1 MGLLLQKNRYMRI
14 AIYTVCLI
22 GLWGCTVPAKLDA
35 QKKEA
40 AAPAEI
46 TDHHVHVMSPA
57 MIAMWKSMGIPFG
70 KPDAAYADMDSIIN
84 RLGTKNMKLISMA
97 YVYSSGEFGTG
108 QGNIRDMVRA
118 ENDYLA
124 LQKSKYPATIE
135 AYYGIDPMADFAMEE
150 IVRCND
156 SLKLEGLKLHFNA
169 SQVYLTERK
178 YQEKVKQVLGYA
190 ADHQIPVLLHFDNSH
205 RRFGMPDLEILSD
218 SILAFIPKIHLQIA
232 HLGTSGGFNS
242 RTKSFIDAYLEL
254 IRDPAHPLHR
264 HQVVFDISAVALDK
278 DSDGVPRLD
287 EEAFEE
293 LAIYLRKVGMNKLV
307 FATDYPLYSSQDYL
321 DVLRKKVQLSEEEI
335 EVLLRDK

>member
-1 MGLLLQKNRYMRI
+1 MRI

-22 GLWGCTVPAKLDA
+22 GLWGCTVPSLLDA

-218 SILAFIPKIHLQIA
+218 SILAFIPKTHLQIA

-307 FATDYPLYSSQDYL
+307 FATDYPLYSSRDYL